1 MSGRL
6 VTSDILLSTD
16 LDTIPL
22 RSRGKV
28 RDIYEVDDDKL
39 LIVTSDRISAFDVV
53 LPSGIPDKGKVL
65 NQLSLY
71 WFSRTTHIVPNHVIT
86 GDVSKYP
93 SQLAAY
99 RDQLHL
105 RSMLVR
111 KLKPIPFEC
120 VVRGY
125 LYGSGWK
132 EYQAQGS
139 VSGIALPDGM
149 ELAEKFPEPL
159 FTPATKAETGHDV
172 NVSESE
178 MAQAL
183 GAETTQRLK
192 NFSAELYRFGRAEA
206 ESKGI
211 IIADTKFEFGID
223 AGGELTLMDEVLT
236 PDSSR
241 FWPAD
246 AYQSGRDQ
254 PSYDKQFVRD
264 YLETL
269 DWDKSEPGP
278 ALGPKVIAGTAQRYR
293 QAYLTLSGS
302 LELA

>member
-1 MSGRL
+1 MP
-6 VTSDILLSTD
+6 DILLHTD

-22 RSRGKV
+22 LSHGKV

-53 LPSGIPDKGKVL
+53 LPVGIPDKGKVL

-71 WFSRTTHIVPNHVIT
+71 WFSKTTHIVQNHVIT

-93 SQLAAY
+93 SQLAPY
-99 RDQLHL
+99 RDQLHQ
-105 RSMLVR
+105 RSMLVK
-111 KLKPIPFEC
+111 KLTPILFEC

-132 EYQAQGS
+132 EYQATGS
-139 VSGIALPDGM
+139 VSGIPLPDGM

-159 FTPATKAETGHDV
+159 FTPSTKAETGHDV
-172 NVSESE
+172 NVSESDMTLALNPE
-178 MAQAL
+178 M
-183 GAETTQRLK
+183 TQRLK
-192 NFSAELYRFGRAEA
+192 DISVALYSFGRAEA

-223 AGGELTLMDEVLT
+223 ATGELTLMDEVLT

-241 FWPAD
+241 FWPAE
-246 AYQSGRDQ
+246 AYQAGREQ
-254 PSYDKQFVRD
+254 PSYDKQFVRE

-269 DWDKSEPGP
+269 EWDKSEPGP
-278 ALGPKVIAGTAQRYR
+278 ELGTDVIAGTAERYR
-293 QAYLTLSGS
+293 QAYFTLSGNQ
-302 LELA
+302 ELA